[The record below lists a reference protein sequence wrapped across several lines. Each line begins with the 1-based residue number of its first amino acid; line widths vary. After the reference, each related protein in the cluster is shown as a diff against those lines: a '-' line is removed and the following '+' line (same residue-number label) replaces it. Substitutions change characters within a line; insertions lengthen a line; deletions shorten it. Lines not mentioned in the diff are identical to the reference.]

1 MRDQA
6 YNEAKMRTQQKQP
19 VETFEDPLVVEKHR
33 WNTGAKKKKKKK
45 KKKKHQLNRGEPRN
59 IFFFDPDHLMNIFKS
74 GSSQSLNTDQPTCH

>member
-33 WNTGAKKKKKKK
+33 WNTGTKKKKKKK
-45 KKKKHQLNRGEPRN
+45 KKKKEHQLNRGEPRN
-59 IFFFDPDHLMNIFKS
+59 RHIFFRPRPSYEYF
-74 GSSQSLNTDQPTCH
+74 